1 VFFDEVICIMKIVLQ
16 SRETA
21 APTFSH
27 RMGDRIFVKNP
38 GFDVCMYPTGQSN
51 IESWKNL
58 LSF

>member
-38 GFDVCMYPTGQSN
+38 GFDVCIQQDKAT
-51 IESWKNL
+51 
-58 LSF
+58 